1 MAEFNYNIS
10 VTGDCSNNGSGAI
23 ELSLFG
29 GTPPYTVQWQAPL
42 IQVEVIDVEPSIITN
57 LTASN
62 YSVRVND
69 STLPTNLDFFINI
82 PVSSGVCA
90 SVLNVQNTTCN
101 FFNGSVTGT
110 SSSQYS
116 STNFFLLGMDN
127 TIIQSATTTNTTD
140 IVFEGLSAGTYFM
153 IAEDLGGCTGATQ
166 SFIIDP
172 SEEFNFGLYVVPNSS
187 CGGLPIGKIT
197 VTGETGLSPFTYLWS
212 NGQTGNTI
220 TGLTSGSYSVNVTD
234 AYGCTKTVDAL
245 VTNVNQIGLGIITS
259 TSPTCLQS
267 NGSIS
272 LTITG
277 GTAPFYYSA
286 STGNVEISYG
296 STFSISGLSAGDY
309 NFQVTDAGYC
319 QLFVGTTLQTPGGI
333 ASVSV
338 NSQNSTC
345 SSINGLIQISVVGG
359 TSPYTYT
366 LIYPSGSQ
374 TNISNSQTTQVFD
387 GLGTG
392 TYTVAVSDTTGCAF
406 TQEVVIIAENKFTIS
421 TDVVSTSCNQNNGQV
436 TVYST
441 TGGTMPLDYS
451 VDGIFN
457 VIDTNLSAV
466 TFNSLSAG
474 THTVTVTDS
483 DGCVQTS
490 NFLIQSSQRLD
501 YSLYTTSC
509 GSGNSGQITAFISS
523 GEPPFNFNWSDNVP
537 NEPQQIQVTGLTGGS
552 YSLTVVDANG
562 CTLTRNATITCD
574 KNYTS
579 YQTYVM
585 GAEVFNITSP
595 TKFGLLQMLNE
606 GFHDLTT
613 GNTSCDLVSATFT
626 AKVSVNP
633 AGLVTQQDFFTST
646 SLVQAPSDNS
656 WYDTVKSLLLSVPG
670 VGNVTIDQL
679 NNQITIET
687 SRNDNSLQGQEIIID
702 LVIVYDI
709 ICLS

>member
-1 MAEFNYNIS
+1 MAEFDYNIS

-23 ELSLFG
+23 SLSLTG

-42 IQVEVIDVEPSIITN
+42 TQTNVVTIEPSVVTGLN
-57 LTASN
+57 ASTYN
-62 YSVRVND
+62 VRVND
-69 STLPTNLDFFINI
+69 STLPSNSEFFINI
-82 PVSSGVCA
+82 PISNGVCA
-90 SVLNVQNTTCN
+90 TILNVQNTTCD

-116 STNFFLLGMDN
+116 STNFYLLGMNDSV
-127 TIIQSATTTNTTD
+127 IQSAITNNAE

-153 IAEDLGGCTGATQ
+153 IAQDLGGCTGATQ

-187 CGGLPIGKIT
+187 CGGIPIGKIT
-197 VTGETGLSPFTYLWS
+197 VTGETGLAPFSYLWS

-220 TGLTSGSYSVNVTD
+220 TGLTSGNYSVEVTD
-234 AYGCTKTVDAL
+234 AYGCTKSMEGT
-245 VTNVNQIGLGIITS
+245 VTNVNQIGLGVITS
-259 TSPTCLQS
+259 TPPSCLQS
-267 NGSIS
+267 DGSIS

-286 STGNVEISYG
+286 STGNVEISY
-296 STFSISGLSAGDY
+296 SKTFSISGLSAGDY

-319 QLFVGTTLQTPGGI
+319 QLLVGTTLQTPGGI

-345 SSINGLIQISVVGG
+345 SSIDGLIQISVVGG
-359 TSPYTYT
+359 TTPYTYT
-366 LIYPSGSQ
+366 LVYPSGAQ

-392 TYTVAVSDTTGCAF
+392 TYTVAVADDTGCAL
-406 TQEVVIIAENKFTIS
+406 TQEVTIIAENKFTIS

-436 TVYST
+436 TIYST

-457 VIDTNLSAV
+457 LIDTNLSAV
-466 TFNSLSAG
+466 TFNNLSAG

-483 DGCVQTS
+483 DGCTQTS
-490 NFLIQSSQRLD
+490 NILIPFSQRLD

-552 YSLTVVDANG
+552 YSLTVVDVNG

-633 AGLVTQQDFFTST
+633 AGLTTQQDFFTST

-656 WYDTVKSLLLSVPG
+656 WYNTVKSLLLSVPG

>member
-1 MAEFNYNIS
+1 MAEFEYNIS
-10 VTGDCSNNGSGAI
+10 VTGDCSNNGSGVI

-29 GTPPYTVQWQAPL
+29 GTPPYTVQWQSPL
-42 IQVEVIDVEPSIITN
+42 TQTNVVTIEPSVVTELN
-57 LTASN
+57 ASTYN
-62 YSVRVND
+62 VRVND
-69 STLPTNLDFFINI
+69 STLPTNLEFFINI
-82 PVSSGVCA
+82 PVSNGVCA
-90 SVLNVQNTTCN
+90 TILNVQNTTCN

-116 STNFFLLGMDN
+116 STNFYLLGMNDSVV
-127 TIIQSATTTNTTD
+127 QSATTNTAE
-140 IVFEGLSAGTYFM
+140 IVFAGLSAGTYYM

-166 SFIIDP
+166 SFIIDT

-187 CGGLPIGKIT
+187 CGGTPIGKIT
-197 VTGETGLSPFTYLWS
+197 VTGETGLAPFSYLWN

-220 TGLTSGSYSVNVTD
+220 TGLTSGSYSVSVTD
-234 AYGCTKTVDAL
+234 AYGCVKSVEGFVNDVD
-245 VTNVNQIGLGIITS
+245 QIGLGIITA
-259 TSPTCLQS
+259 TSPSCLQS
-267 NGSIS
+267 NGTIS

-277 GTAPFYYSA
+277 GTAPYYYSA
-286 STGNVEISYG
+286 STGNVEISY
-296 STFSISGLSAGDY
+296 SKTFSISGLSAGQY
-309 NFQVTDAGYC
+309 NFQVTDAGFC
-319 QLFVGTTLQTPGGI
+319 QMFAGTTLETPGGI
-333 ASVSV
+333 SSVTV
-338 NSQNSTC
+338 QGQNSTC
-345 SSINGLIQISVVGG
+345 SSSDGSISVSVVGG
-359 TSPYTYT
+359 TTPYTYT
-366 LIYPSGSQ
+366 IIYPTGAQ
-374 TNISNSQTTQVFD
+374 TNLSNSQTTQIFD

-392 TYTVAVSDTTGCAF
+392 DYTVAVSDATGCSF
-406 TQEVVIIAENKFTIS
+406 IQEVSIITENKFTIS

-436 TVYST
+436 TIYST

-466 TFNSLSAG
+466 TFNNLSAG

-490 NFLIQSSQRLD
+490 NFLIPFSQRLD

-509 GSGNSGQITAFISS
+509 GSGDSGQITAFISS
-523 GEPPFNFNWSDNVP
+523 GEPPFNFNWSNNVP
-537 NEPQQIQVTGLTGGS
+537 NEPQQIQVTGLTGGT
-552 YSLTVVDANG
+552 YSLTVVDSNG
-562 CTLTRNATITCD
+562 CTLTRNATITCNT
-574 KNYTS
+574 NYTS

-606 GFHDLTT
+606 GFYDLTM
-613 GNTSCDLVSATFT
+613 GNTSCDLISATFT

-633 AGLVTQQDFFTST
+633 AGITTQQNFFTST

-656 WYDTVKSLLLSVPG
+656 WYNTVKSLLLSVPG
-670 VGNVTIDQL
+670 VGGVTIDQL

-687 SRNDNSLQGQEIIID
+687 SRDNTSLQGQEIIID

>member
-1 MAEFNYNIS
+1 MAEFDYNIS
-10 VTGDCSNNGSGAI
+10 VTGDCSNNSGGVI
-23 ELSLFG
+23 ELFLFG

-42 IQVEVIDVEPSIITN
+42 TQVEVIDIAPSIITN

-69 STLPTNLDFFINI
+69 STLPTNLEFFINI
-82 PVSSGVCA
+82 PVSNGVCA
-90 SVLNVQNTTCN
+90 AILNVQNTTCN

-116 STNFFLLGMDN
+116 STNFYLLGMNDSVV
-127 TIIQSATTTNTTD
+127 QSATTNTSE
-140 IVFEGLSAGTYFM
+140 IVFMGLSAGTYYM
-153 IAEDLGGCTGATQ
+153 VAEDLGGCTGATQ

-187 CGGLPIGKIT
+187 CGGLPIGKII

-220 TGLTSGSYSVNVTD
+220 TGLTSGSYSVKVTD
-234 AYGCTKTVDAL
+234 AYGCIKSVEGFVND
-245 VTNVNQIGLGIITS
+245 VNQIGLGIITS
-259 TSPTCLQS
+259 TPPSCLQS
-267 NGSIS
+267 NGTIS

-277 GTAPFYYSA
+277 GTAPYYYSA
-286 STGNVEISYG
+286 STGNVEVSY
-296 STFSISGLSAGDY
+296 SKTFSISGLSAGQY
-309 NFQVTDAGYC
+309 NFQVTDAGFC
-319 QLFVGTTLQTPGGI
+319 QMFAGTTLETPGGI
-333 ASVSV
+333 SSVTV
-338 NSQNSTC
+338 QAQNSTC
-345 SSINGLIQISVVGG
+345 SSSDGSISISVVGG

-366 LIYPSGSQ
+366 VIYPTGAQ
-374 TNISNSQTTQVFD
+374 TNLSNSQTTQIFD

-392 TYTVAVSDTTGCAF
+392 DYTVAVSDATGCSF
-406 TQEVVIIAENKFTIS
+406 IQEVTIITENKFTIS

-436 TVYST
+436 TVYTT
-441 TGGTMPLDYS
+441 TGGAMPLDYS

-466 TFNSLSAG
+466 TFNNLAAG

-483 DGCVQTS
+483 DGCTQTT
-490 NFLIQSSQRLD
+490 NILIPFSQRLD

-523 GEPPFNFNWSDNVP
+523 GEPPFSFNWSDNVP
-537 NEPQQIQVTGLTGGS
+537 NEPQQIQVTGLTGGT

-562 CTLTRNATITCD
+562 CTLTRNATITCNT
-574 KNYTS
+574 NYVS

-585 GAEVFNITSP
+585 GAEVFNIASP

-606 GFHDLTT
+606 GFYDLTT
-613 GNTSCDLVSATFT
+613 GNTSCDLISATFT

-633 AGLVTQQDFFTST
+633 AGLTTQQNFFTST

-656 WYDTVKSLLLSVPG
+656 WYNTVKSLLLSVPG
-670 VGNVTIDQL
+670 VGNVIIDQL

-687 SRNDNSLQGQEIIID
+687 SRDNTSLQGQEIIID